1 MPDLAK
7 LVDDLSALTVI
18 EAAQLSKMLEEKW
31 GVSAAAPIAMT
42 AVGGGA
48 AAPVAEAAAEK
59 TEFDVILAAIG
70 ELDHHFCRRDWIARE
85 GDRCRSGEHRRQ
97 DLEHGASNCPLGK
110 PVLRHSEGGPD
121 AAHVSPQLGHL
132 GDIEPGLMGHDHAR
146 RLCEIPLQCLD
157 QLLFLNSIHFVSE
170 PGRG

>member
-1 MPDLAK
+1 MP
-7 LVDDLSALTVI
+7 ST
-18 EAAQLSKMLEEKW
+18 
-31 GVSAAAPIAMT
+31 PIAPSDGLLSWNC
-42 AVGGGA
+42 GGTGA
-48 AAPVAEAAAEK
+48 
-59 TEFDVILAAIG
+59 
-70 ELDHHFCRRDWIARE
+70 
-85 GDRCRSGEHRRQ
+85 
-97 DLEHGASNCPLGK
+97 GK
-110 PVLRHSEGGPD
+110 GSPPHAGSPTTTRAWFRVPSSKCG